1 MIDIEKNWTEI
12 KGELFPTQRDG
23 MNELIDYLEKKTDFK
38 TAVAS
43 TKFHLSVVG
52 GLAQH
57 SLNVLKYA
65 RLVNKELNLNIT
77 DDSLAIVSLLHDL
90 CKTNYYIKGW
100 EWDKEI
106 KEATGKWVKK
116 DTWKV
121 EDKLPLGHGEKSLV
135 LIIRFIPLNT
145 EEMCAIRHHM
155 GFSDPGTQFNYPLG
169 FPFRES
175 LNKYPLVK
183 VLMIADQ
190 LAEFSEANDN
200 EKTVPSM

>member
-23 MNELIDYLEKKTDFK
+23 MNKLIDYLEKKTDFK

-43 TKFHLSVVG
+43 TKFHLSVPG
-52 GLAQH
+52 GLVQH

-77 DDSLAIVSLLHDL
+77 DDSLVIVSLLHDL
-90 CKTNYYIKGW
+90 CKVNYYVKGW

-121 EDKLPLGHGEKSLV
+121 EDQLPLGHGEKSVILAV
-135 LIIRFIPLNT
+135 RFIPLSAN
-145 EEMCAIRHHM
+145 EMTAMRWHM
-155 GFSDPGTQFNYPLG
+155 SWSDLAVHFNYPSG
-169 FPFRES
+169 FPFRET
-175 LNKYPLVK
+175 LDKNPLAK
-183 VLMIADQ
+183 LLAIADQ
-190 LAEFSEANDN
+190 LAEFSESQDGTE
-200 EKTVPSM
+200 EKK